1 MSQLYTTITSSLFSH
16 QVMVLLKYSE
26 PEGDSRLCESG
37 PDSDTKSVSE
47 QPN

>member
-1 MSQLYTTITSSLFSH
+1 MSQLYTTITLSLFSH

-26 PEGDSRLCESG
+26 PDQEDSRLSESG
-37 PDSDTKSVSE
+37 DTKSVSE